1 MKHFYRAKLELIDA
15 VYAVT
20 MDLLDLL
27 ETARK
32 KTHRKWWALARSGA
46 DIL

>member
-1 MKHFYRAKLELIDA
+1 MKHFYRAKLALIDA

-20 MDLLDLL
+20 MDLMDLL

-32 KTHRKWWALARSGA
+32 QTHRKWWALAKAGG
-46 DIL
+46 DI